1 MCRWKN
7 YENRSIFSKDMDKS
21 IVSPFFDSRCTSV
34 RLLGTVRP
42 CVGVSIENSHA
53 AEHRRK
59 LQGLCW
65 IPRYLLRHVLREWAL
80 LSFHSVCLSVWM
92 SVGHSA
98 TYSLPRLID
107 HNQIWSAGVYLSSD
121 PCKSFWIP
129 YLPYFRCQREKYAKF
144 RLLRILAT
152 ANVTHRAIWLVSV
165 IVSRPV

>member
-1 MCRWKN
+1 MFFVLSSWHSQCDSLMTVCALVWLHSDKMLLLISRQVFLVDDYLTAIGQDWGARFVAS
-7 YENRSIFSKDMDKS
+7 RSQRVSL
-21 IVSPFFDSRCTSV
+21 IVIPF
-34 RLLGTVRP
+34 
-42 CVGVSIENSHA
+42 
-53 AEHRRK
+53 
-59 LQGLCW
+59 
-65 IPRYLLRHVLREWAL
+65 
-80 LSFHSVCLSVWM
+80 CLSVWM